1 LDKEN
6 WRRNLSSVVSKE
18 QLCLYCDYVKGG
30 VLALAALGMPFL
42 IIAMM
47 FM

>member
-1 LDKEN
+1 LDKGKQEKE
-6 WRRNLSSVVSKE
+6 VSTATKD
-18 QLCLYCDYVKGG
+18 QLCLYCDYIKGG

-42 IIAMM
+42 IIAAM